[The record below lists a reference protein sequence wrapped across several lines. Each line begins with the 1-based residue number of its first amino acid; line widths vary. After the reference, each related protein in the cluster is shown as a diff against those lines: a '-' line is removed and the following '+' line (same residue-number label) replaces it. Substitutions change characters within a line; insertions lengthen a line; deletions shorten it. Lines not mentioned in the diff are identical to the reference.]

1 MRKAKRR
8 NLTEDQKKNVFQGFG
23 GFTSSNQTAEQAFS
37 FLGKKE
43 DKEEAT
49 EEKDAK
55 EDEVKEKVLEG
66 FSFGSL
72 TGNVGTNF
80 ELRTTKEDE
89 VKEKTETKVEEASKT
104 DDLMAKFMTKSSDKW
119 ACSVCMVSN
128 PMDKTTCLACE
139 TPKPGAVPAG

>member
-1 MRKAKRR
+1 MVRKAKRR

-55 EDEVKEKVLEG
+55 EDEVKEKALGG

-72 TGNVGTNF
+72 TGNVG
-80 ELRTTKEDE
+80 TKEDE
-89 VKEKTETKVEEASKT
+89 VKEKTETKVEEATKT

-128 PMDKTTCLACE
+128 PTDKTTCLACE
-139 TPKPGAVPAG
+139 TPKPGAAPAG